1 MRGLEPNHTDVIVP
15 PPAAVARTGRRILR
29 PPEEEASM
37 ASPHEREVLAWRA
50 RRIARLIGPEGWLA
64 LVGLFWLEDG
74 DNPVGSDPSCRV
86 ILPADKA
93 PGRVGTI
100 EVSNAGVRFEA
111 APRSGV
117 THLGAPV
124 TTRDLLDDSEGDP
137 TVLELGSL
145 RFNLISRFDRLAVR
159 VRDTERPGRQTLR
172 GIDSYPID
180 PSWRFEARFEPH
192 QPTRISRVPTVLG
205 IDEVYA
211 TPGAL
216 AFVVGG
222 ETHRLE
228 AFLEAG
234 ETDLFI
240 VFGDLTNVAET
251 YGGGR
256 YLYTAPPDDRGIVV
270 LDFNKAY
277 NPPCVFTPYATC
289 ALPLPAN
296 RLPLRVEAGEKRYE
310 SVAGPGSEARA

>member
-1 MRGLEPNHTDVIVP
+1 
-15 PPAAVARTGRRILR
+15 
-29 PPEEEASM
+29 M

-64 LVGLFWLEDG
+64 LVGLFWLEEG

-86 ILPADKA
+86 ILPADQA
-93 PGRVGTI
+93 PSRVGTI
-100 EVSNAGVRFEA
+100 AVSKAGVRFESG
-111 APRSGV
+111 PRSGV
-117 THLGAPV
+117 THFGAEV
-124 TTRDLLDDSEGDP
+124 GTLDLRDDHEGEP
-137 TVLELGSL
+137 TVLELGRL
-145 RFNLISRFDRLAVR
+145 RFNLIRRFDRLAVR
-159 VRDTERPGRQTLR
+159 VRDTESPARRTFG
-172 GIDSYPID
+172 GIASYPID
-180 PSWRFEARFEPH
+180 PSWRFEARYEPH
-192 QPTRISRVPTVLG
+192 RPMRASHVPTVLG

-228 AFLEAG
+228 AFLEPG

-240 VFGDLTNVAET
+240 VFGDLTNGTET
-251 YGGGR
+251 YNGGR
-256 YLYTAPPDDRGIVV
+256 YLYTAPPDEQGMVV

-296 RLPLRVEAGEKRYE
+296 RVPLRVEAGEKRYE
-310 SVAGPGSEARA
+310 SAAGPEAEPRA

>member
-1 MRGLEPNHTDVIVP
+1 
-15 PPAAVARTGRRILR
+15 
-29 PPEEEASM
+29 M

-64 LVGLFWLEDG
+64 LVGLFWLEEG
-74 DNPVGSDPSCRV
+74 DNPVGSDSSGRV

-100 EVSNAGVRFEA
+100 ALSKAGGRFEA

-117 THLGAPV
+117 TILGAAV
-124 TTRDLLDDSEGDP
+124 TTVDLLDDSEGDP

-145 RFNLISRFDRLAVR
+145 RFNLIRRFDRLAVR
-159 VRDTERPGRQTLR
+159 VRDTESPERQGFR

-180 PSWRFEARFEPH
+180 PSWRFEARYEPH
-192 QPTRISRVPTVLG
+192 QPTRASRVPTVLG
-205 IDEVYA
+205 IEEVYA

-222 ETHRLE
+222 QTHRLE
-228 AFLEAG
+228 AFLEPG

-240 VFGDLTNVAET
+240 VFGDLTNGAET
-251 YGGGR
+251 YRGGR
-256 YLYTAPPDDRGIVV
+256 YLYTAPPDDRGIVI

-296 RLPLRVEAGEKRYE
+296 RLPLGVEAGEKRYE
-310 SVAGPGSEARA
+310 AEDLHLEPSA